1 LTDGIRVADDIAFD
15 LGPIAAPMAKTW
27 VCEPLLQPAVAG
39 EQQQPFAVGIQTAC
53 RIDLWN
59 RDEISQASPAAARFW
74 GELAQ
79 HPVGLVEEKAGQEST
94 SGFAGFPEVDRA
106 D

>member
-1 LTDGIRVADDIAFD
+1 
-15 LGPIAAPMAKTW
+15 MAKAG
-27 VCEPLLQPAVAG
+27 VGEPLLQPAVAG
-39 EQQQPFAVGIQTAC
+39 EQQQAFAVGIEAAR

-59 RDEISQASPAAARFW
+59 RDEISKASPAATRFW

-79 HPVGLVEEKAGQEST
+79 NPIGLVEEQSGQERA
-94 SGFAGFPEVDRA
+94 SGFAGFPKVDRA